1 MDSIETAFAALS
13 RRMADATPDRAVRA
27 DASTPS
33 ISSLIA
39 KVDAAKRS
47 YQPSFGR

>member
-27 DASTPS
+27 DAAAPS

-39 KVDAAKRS
+39 KIDVAKRN